1 MIQVFGILGGLVT
14 QWIKGKA
21 EESKAKQEV
30 KMKHIQ
36 AAESW
41 DALQATNSASSWKD
55 EWFVILLSIP
65 LIMAFIPSLVPYV
78 QAGFEVLE
86 EMPEY
91 YKGFLAAAIAAS
103 FGLKGLANWKGKN
116 DEG

>member
-1 MIQVFGILGGLVT
+1 MIQFLTVLGGLAT

-21 EESKAKQEV
+21 DEAKAKQEV
-30 KMKHIQ
+30 RIKHIE

-41 DALQATNSASSWKD
+41 DAIQAQNSQTSWKD

-65 LIMAFIPSLVPYV
+65 LIMAFIPSMVPYV
-78 QAGFEVLE
+78 EQGFEVLNT
-86 EMPEY
+86 MPEY

-103 FGLKGLANWKGKN
+103 FGLKGLANWKNTNK
-116 DEG
+116 D